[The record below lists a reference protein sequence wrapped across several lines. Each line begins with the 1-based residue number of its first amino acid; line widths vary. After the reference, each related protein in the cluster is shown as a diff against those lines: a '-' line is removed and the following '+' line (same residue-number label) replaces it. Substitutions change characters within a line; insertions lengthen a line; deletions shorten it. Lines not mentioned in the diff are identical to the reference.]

1 MNLHPHLAIRSLIT
15 MATLALLIAQVGCGG
30 GGGSS
35 SSSSTP
41 VTVQT
46 TEVVLSGIAEHP
58 DGGTITV
65 TVDGAPAIVSTG
77 TWTHTVALSGT
88 SATPVVRLYRNG
100 TLVSVRQVNVSRGP

>member
-1 MNLHPHLAIRSLIT
+1 MTLHHHHVMRPLIT
-15 MATLALLIAQVGCGG
+15 AATLTLVFALVGCGGAG

-35 SSSSTP
+35 STIP

-58 DGGTITV
+58 DGGAITV
-65 TVDGAPAIVSTG
+65 TVDGMPATVTAG

-88 SATPVVRLYRNG
+88 SAAPVIRLYRNG
-100 TLVSVRQVNVSRGP
+100 TLVSVRQVDVSRDP